1 MQKSILLFIKIKYVT
16 INNAICINIVIL
28 QSWQDNK
35 NVETKGVKRPIFV
48 SYPRGIASH
57 NFIYVKDLFK
67 YIKQKNKKNTH
78 THNNNY
84 KIQTLPHPTPEILQ
98 LEVL

>member
-35 NVETKGVKRPIFV
+35 KVETKGVKRPIFV
-48 SYPRGIASH
+48 SYPRSIASH
-57 NFIYVKDLFK
+57 NFIYVKDLFR
-67 YIKQKNKKNTH
+67 YIKQKIH
-78 THNNNY
+78 THNNNNY
-84 KIQTLPHPTPEILQ
+84 YNNNPNPPPPEFYN
-98 LEVL
+98 